1 MSLVVKGK
9 LKVKGKTKVIVK
21 YCENGCRLMSYGK
34 LSFNEFYS
42 CYLQQCFSIDVFF
55 YLTPGCDQK
64 GPMNKVCPSLC
75 FEIFL
80 ELAL

>member
-1 MSLVVKGK
+1 
-9 LKVKGKTKVIVK
+9 
-21 YCENGCRLMSYGK
+21 MSYGK

-42 CYLQQCFSIDVFF
+42 CYLQQCLPIDVFF

-64 GPMNKVCPSLC
+64 GPMNKVCPSFC